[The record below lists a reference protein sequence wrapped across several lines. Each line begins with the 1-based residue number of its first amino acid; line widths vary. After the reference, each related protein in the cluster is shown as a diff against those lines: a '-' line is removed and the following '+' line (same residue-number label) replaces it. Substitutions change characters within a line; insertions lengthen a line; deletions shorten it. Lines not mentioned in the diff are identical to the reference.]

1 MRQADPPPARSR
13 ALAPAVPER
22 GTAPDPR
29 LILAMIVVLAAVIR
43 FVDISSRLSIDD
55 AYSWLIGSAPSAGV
69 FLHRLAASENSPPL
83 FYLLLVGLPVDHIA
97 WLRAP
102 AAVPGVLMC
111 VALYGALAR
120 PLGARVALLASLAVA
135 VAPLLVT
142 YSDLARGFMLEDL
155 ALLIALGAMLRLL
168 EEESRRWW
176 AVYLAAG
183 VVAIYAEFDAAI
195 FLIALAGT
203 TAWLRRGHRLRTAA
217 LGLLPVLALAPWTAQ
232 IVRSQNAVGVTKLA
246 PTFAGPSPVSLRD
259 VAATL
264 AFGEHGGTGNSAG
277 RWGLLV
283 VFMALAVTAAVILTR
298 TAGPVH
304 GRGSR
309 AIVLLAAVAALTL
322 AGHALAGALGIDLFN
337 ERYLTV
343 MIPLVA
349 ALGATAI
356 LGLRS
361 RRPAAVAA
369 VALAILGV
377 IGAARRYGTQFE
389 PSLAP
394 AAAAALA
401 ADPATVLTNTPVVVY
416 YLRGLHPVLDRPYNL
431 GPGRAAACARPC
443 VVVDD
448 TRVPGGTP
456 RRVTG
461 RPILISPFIVTVER

>member
-1 MRQADPPPARSR
+1 
-13 ALAPAVPER
+13 
-22 GTAPDPR
+22 
-29 LILAMIVVLAAVIR
+29 
-43 FVDISSRLSIDD
+43 
-55 AYSWLIGSAPSAGV
+55 
-69 FLHRLAASENSPPL
+69 
-83 FYLLLVGLPVDHIA
+83 
-97 WLRAP
+97 
-102 AAVPGVLMC
+102 
-111 VALYGALAR
+111 
-120 PLGARVALLASLAVA
+120 
-135 VAPLLVT
+135 
-142 YSDLARGFMLEDL
+142 
-155 ALLIALGAMLRLL
+155 
-168 EEESRRWW
+168 
-176 AVYLAAG
+176 
-183 VVAIYAEFDAAI
+183 
-195 FLIALAGT
+195 
-203 TAWLRRGHRLRTAA
+203 
-217 LGLLPVLALAPWTAQ
+217 
-232 IVRSQNAVGVTKLA
+232 
-246 PTFAGPSPVSLRD
+246 
-259 VAATL
+259 
-264 AFGEHGGTGNSAG
+264 
-277 RWGLLV
+277 
-283 VFMALAVTAAVILTR
+283 VTAAVILTR